1 MSKALPC
8 AHDERRI
15 NAEQGETIIMSNSA
29 AKSWRTPTLV
39 IVAGCL
45 IAMIG
50 FGARSTFGLY
60 LDPLTATRGWTRETF
75 SLALAIQN
83 LMWGIGLPIAGALAD
98 RFGASKVV
106 FAGALIYAFGIY
118 GMSVS
123 ESASMFHLTAGVITG
138 TGVAFTAFSL
148 AMAAMAR
155 VVGAERRSMV
165 LGLGTAAG
173 SLGQVLFSPL
183 SQGFISAFGWQQ
195 ALLLQAACVMFLI
208 PLALLLPSS
217 GGVDEQATKNQ
228 SLSGA
233 LSEAFGHRGFV
244 LLTLGFFVCGFHVA
258 FITVHFPSYI
268 KDIGLA
274 AHVGAWSLAI
284 IGLFNIVGS
293 FLSGMAGQRF
303 SKKSSLS
310 FIYLARAV
318 VITALLLLPKTELV
332 IYSFAAVMGLLWLST
347 VPLTTGIVAQVFGVR
362 YLATLFGVVFLS
374 HQIGSFLGVWL
385 GGRLYDATGSYNGM
399 WWAGVFFGIVAA
411 IVHWPINERPLARL
425 QSSTA

>member
-1 MSKALPC
+1 MSKA
-8 AHDERRI
+8 D
-15 NAEQGETIIMSNSA
+15 TIG
-29 AKSWRTPTLV
+29 WRTPLV
-39 IVAGCL
+39 IIIAGCL
-45 IAMIG
+45 VAMIG

-60 LDPLTATRGWTRETF
+60 LDPLTAARGWTRETF

-83 LMWGIGLPIAGALAD
+83 LMWGLGLPIAGALAD
-98 RFGASKVV
+98 RFGAAKVIFV
-106 FAGALIYAFGIY
+106 GALIYGCGVY
-118 GMSVS
+118 GMSIAETS
-123 ESASMFHLTAGVITG
+123 SMFYMTAGVITG

-148 AMAAMAR
+148 AMAAMAK
-155 VVGAERRSMV
+155 VVGIERRSMV

-173 SLGQVLFSPL
+173 SFGQVLFSPL

-195 ALLLQAACVMFLI
+195 ALVLQAAIVMLLI
-208 PLALLLPSS
+208 PLALLLPAARPT
-217 GGVDEQATKNQ
+217 GNDTGNEQT
-228 SLSGA
+228 LSAA

-274 AHVGAWSLAI
+274 ASVGAWSLAI
-284 IGLFNIVGS
+284 IGLFNIAGS
-293 FLSGMAGQRF
+293 FLSGIAGQRY
-303 SKKSSLS
+303 SKKSGLS

-318 VITALLLLPKTELV
+318 VITAMLLLPKTELV
-332 IYSFAAVMGLLWLST
+332 IYSFAALMGLLWLST

-385 GGRLYDATGSYNGM
+385 GGRLYDATGSYDGM
-399 WWAGVFFGIVAA
+399 WWAGVFFGVVAA
-411 IVHWPINERPLARL
+411 IVHWPINEKPLARL
-425 QSSTA
+425 QGSAA

>member
-1 MSKALPC
+1 
-8 AHDERRI
+8 
-15 NAEQGETIIMSNSA
+15 MSNSA